1 MDKRLRHLPA
11 LRCFDAA
18 ARNQSYRQAAD
29 ELAITQAAVSQQIRA
44 LEEGL
49 GVKLFYRD
57 GRRMRLTARGQTLAN
72 SVEQAFAQLV
82 RGFNT
87 VQCEEAAG
95 VLTVTTTGSFASM
108 WLMPRLWK
116 FSVEHPQV
124 SIRVM
129 ASPYIEDLR
138 HGDIDIA
145 IRQGNGVWN
154 ELCQEVI
161 ISDPVFAVCSKR
173 MADEMQL
180 TDPAQVNQCL
190 LVEGHDPGL
199 FSWQNWFSQAGLEF
213 NRKALRWVE
222 VATWEMSINAVAA
235 GHGICLSTSTLAGE
249 LIKRGTLVRPFEIE
263 ITPGPTFSILHNPDS
278 PRLARIK
285 VFRDWLKKELAEN
298 NSPATENGR

>member
-18 ARNQSYRQAAD
+18 ARHQSYRQAAD

-49 GVKLFYRD
+49 GVKLFYRE
-57 GRRMRLTARGQTLAN
+57 GRQMRLTARGRTLAKA
-72 SVEQAFAQLV
+72 VELAFSQLLK
-82 RGFNT
+82 GFNQ
-87 VQCEEAAG
+87 VQCEEEAG

-116 FSVEHPQV
+116 FSVLYPDI

-129 ASPYIEDLR
+129 ASPQVEDLR
-138 HGDIDIA
+138 HGDIDVA
-145 IRQGNGVWN
+145 IRQGDGVWS
-154 ELCQEVI
+154 ELCQEVL
-161 ISDPVFAVCSKR
+161 ISDPVFAVCSRR

-180 TDPAQVNQCL
+180 THPSQVNGCL

-199 FSWQNWFSQAGLEF
+199 FSWQNWFSLAGIHF
-213 NRKALRWVE
+213 DRKQLRWVE
-222 VATWEMSINAVAA
+222 VATWEMCINAVAA
-235 GHGICLSTSTLAGE
+235 GHGICLSTATLAGE
-249 LIKRGTLVRPFEIE
+249 MIQRGVLVKPFEIE

-278 PRLARIK
+278 PRLARIQI
-285 VFRDWLKKELAEN
+285 FRDWLRQELAAG
-298 NSPATENGR
+298 SAKSI